1 MLSSYVRRY
10 FDTIMKRFTRL
21 KKQQQLNNIRDSCI
35 TAKVYTVIFRK
46 LFECVMTD
54 KREITCHE
62 VRKLSSRYGV
72 EVALCMGSF
81 SSLQP
86 ICSSSYLKSSKRND
100 SNTKNQNRC
109 LEKSN
114 KTVELNKWCISEK
127 QKEESQ
133 SEKGEAG
140 WIRR

>member
-1 MLSSYVRRY
+1 MKSESSPA
-10 FDTIMKRFTRL
+10 DMEL
-21 KKQQQLNNIRDSCI
+21 KLLY
-35 TAKVYTVIFRK
+35 A
-46 LFECVMTD
+46 
-54 KREITCHE
+54 
-62 VRKLSSRYGV
+62 
-72 EVALCMGSF
+72 F

-100 SNTKNQNRC
+100 SNTKKQNRF

-133 SEKGEAG
+133 SEKGEVG
-140 WIRR
+140 RIRK